1 MNRIFRGAILFFLLC
16 TCFIQPA
23 AAATIHVTLDDKRIS
38 FDAAPFIENDRVLVP
53 VRGILESL
61 GYTVHW
67 QEHTKTVLA
76 LNEDVTI
83 SLKLNSRKATV
94 NGRSVSVDAPAKIK
108 NGRTFVP
115 LRFLAEYSGA
125 DVSWNGSTSTVSIYS
140 AEAAAEQKMK
150 RSVVYIQTNKMQG
163 SGIVLSSDGVIATNY
178 HVIENA
184 STAQFIFADGSIY
197 QGETTVIGL
206 KPESDIAILRINK
219 SGLTAA
225 GTSKGY
231 GKGDA
236 VTAIG
241 SPNGQRNRLTT
252 GKIAGYDQDIIS
264 TTAPIGQGSS
274 GGGLFNSSR
283 KLIGMTSS
291 YADGNY
297 FSIPIAKVQQV
308 SRNLSIPLKEIRNY
322 DYHAPAPQNLRVRYE
337 NDGYA
342 YVSWSPVYGAEY
354 YRIYRSTSPDGNF
367 LPMANTSQGSN
378 KWYWGFPQCFGISR
392 QSKPIYLKVTAVVDG
407 VETPASEIL
416 KIKAK

>member
-1 MNRIFRGAILFFLLC
+1 MKRILRGLLLFFLLC
-16 TCFIQPA
+16 TCFIQSATA
-23 AAATIHVTLDDKRIS
+23 AAVHVSLDDRPIT

-61 GYTVHW
+61 GYAVHW

-83 SLKLNSRKATV
+83 SLKIDSRTATV
-94 NGRSVSVDAPAKIK
+94 NGHAVSVDAPAQIR

-140 AEAAAEQKMK
+140 KEASAEQRMK

-163 SGIVLSSDGVIATNY
+163 SGVVLSANGIIATNY
-178 HVIENA
+178 HVIANA
-184 STAQFIFADGSIY
+184 STAQFVFADGSIY
-197 QGETTVIGL
+197 QGETSVIGL
-206 KPESDIAILRINK
+206 KPESDIAILQINK
-219 SGLTAA
+219 TDLTAA
-225 GTSKGY
+225 DTSAQYSKGE
-231 GKGDA
+231 A

-241 SPNGQRNRLTT
+241 SPNGQRNKVTT
-252 GKIAGYDQDIIS
+252 GKIEGYDQDIIS
-264 TTAPIGQGSS
+264 TTAVIGQGSS
-274 GGGLFNSSR
+274 GGGLFNKNG

-297 FSIPIAKVQQV
+297 FSIPITQVLQV
-308 SRNLSIPLKEIRNY
+308 SRTLSIPLNQIRNY
-322 DYHAPAPQNLRVRYE
+322 DYIAPAPQNLQVRYE

-342 YVSWSPVYGAEY
+342 YVSWSPVYGADC
-354 YRIYRSTSPDGNF
+354 YRVYRSTSAEGSF
-367 LPMANTSQGSN
+367 LPLVNNSGDNQ
-378 KWYWGFPQCFGISR
+378 WYWGFPQSFGISR

-407 VETPASEIL
+407 VETPASDIL
-416 KIKAK
+416 KIKAR